1 MTPSNGRKK
10 RATILDVAKVS
21 GISRGTVSRVLNGEP
36 YVSDAAREAVNKA
49 VREVGYVPNTAA
61 RNLVRQ
67 RSQAVG
73 LLVHE
78 PHSLFL
84 EDPNIGS
91 VMLGANTVLS
101 QAGYQMVC
109 LIIDSER
116 DANRV
121 GQYLNGGSIDGAIV
135 ISARENDPVTEII
148 ERLALPSAFVG
159 PPPNHRPLPFV
170 SIDNRTAAS
179 DITARLKASGR
190 NQIGMIASAVDGAA
204 GADRLA
210 GFTDSMGAGF
220 RPDLVVEMDHFSFD
234 SGIAGMRELL
244 AACPTIDAVFA
255 ASDAVAAG
263 AMSVLQQEGLRVP
276 GDVSV
281 VGFDDSVWAL
291 RTNPPLSTVHQPSS
305 DLGAQAA
312 ELVLAQ
318 IRGESF
324 TQGGVY
330 LETSI
335 VWRESVSP
343 A

>member
-1 MTPSNGRKK
+1 MNPPRTRKK
-10 RATILDVAKVS
+10 RATILDVAVVA

-36 YVSDAAREAVNKA
+36 YVSEEARMAVNKA
-49 VREVGYVPNTAA
+49 IKEVGYVPNTAA

-78 PHSLFL
+78 PHSVFL

-91 VMLGANTVLS
+91 IMIGANTVLS

-116 DANRV
+116 DVNQV
-121 GQYLNGGSIDGAIV
+121 GQYLNGGSMDGAIV
-135 ISARENDPVTEII
+135 ISARENDPITDII
-148 ERLALPSAFVG
+148 ERLAMPSAFVG

-170 SIDNRTAAS
+170 SIDNRKAAAE
-179 DITARLKASGR
+179 ITARLKASGR
-190 NQIGMIASAVDGAA
+190 TRIGMIASALDTAA

-210 GFTDSMGAGF
+210 GFREEMGADCGAE
-220 RPDLVVEMDHFSFD
+220 RVAKVDRFSYD
-234 SGIAGMRELL
+234 AGIEGMRRLL
-244 AACPTIDAVFA
+244 EAGSIVDAVFA

-263 AMSVLQQEGLRVP
+263 AMSVLQQRGFRVP
-276 GDVSV
+276 EDVAV
-281 VGFDDSVWAL
+281 VGFDDSVWAQ
-291 RTNPPLSTVHQPSS
+291 RTVPPLSTVRQPASE
-305 DLGAQAA
+305 LGARAA

-318 IRGESF
+318 LRGEE
-324 TQGGVY
+324 TGPGGVY
-330 LETSI
+330 LDTNV
-335 VWRESVSP
+335 VWRQS